1 MSFEGILGY
10 KAPNLPLIPVI
21 VQSKLEG
28 ELAMY
33 QKSFQAAFHFT
44 LTGIILERG
53 LAGFPQFGKKS
64 RIKFKSP
71 GQMGRPKNRP
81 KDKLSTTFLK

>member
-1 MSFEGILGY
+1 MYTKKGTQEVLVQNAAGVFLWFSMEYVKRNIFDSGI
-10 KAPNLPLIPVI
+10 I
-21 VQSKLEG
+21 
-28 ELAMY
+28 
-33 QKSFQAAFHFT
+33 
-44 LTGIILERG
+44 TGIILERG